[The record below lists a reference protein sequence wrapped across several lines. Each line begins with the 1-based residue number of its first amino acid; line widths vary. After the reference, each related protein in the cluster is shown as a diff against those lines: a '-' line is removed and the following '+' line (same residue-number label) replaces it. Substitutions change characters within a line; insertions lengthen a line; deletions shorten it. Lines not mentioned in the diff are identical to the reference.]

1 MKQYPEQANFAKRD
15 AEKKALRERDV
26 AAISNGKPAKS
37 LRERN
42 FMFSGIDMSRV
53 VAIAP
58 DGRRFSHPKN
68 L

>member
-1 MKQYPEQANFAKRD
+1 MKQYPEQVGFSKRD

-26 AAISNGKPAKS
+26 VAVSNGASAKS
-37 LRERN
+37 LRNKN

-58 DGRRFSHPKN
+58 DGRRFSHPK
-68 L
+68 